1 MYQFQQMPYYQ
12 NPQIQPQR
20 AENNLIRVTGI
31 EGAKAYQMGANSC
44 IALFDSGNDVFYVKT
59 TDGAGFPTIRTFR
72 FEPVDSAEPVTTD
85 QVTREDLERF
95 KQEVT
100 EHVQQLIQQSTTTD
114 VKHKS
119 GSNK

>member
-31 EGAKAYQMGANSC
+31 EGAKAYQMGANSS
-44 IALFDSGNDVFYVKT
+44 IALFDSGNDIFYVKT

-72 FEPVDSAEPVTTD
+72 FEPVDNAEPVTTD

-100 EHVQQLIQQSTTTD
+100 EHVQQLIQQSATD

-119 GSNK
+119 GNNK